1 MSVGDSRE
9 GAPGSGSA
17 KPADS
22 RQGGASGAG
31 SARPDALRGD
41 VPPQQDVPPQKV
53 PPTEVLVVLPTFN
66 ERLNLEK
73 VVAGVRRL
81 GHDVLIVDDAS
92 PDKTGELADSLA
104 AADPSIRVLHRPR
117 KLGLGSA
124 YEDAF
129 KIGLAGGSALFVEMD
144 ADGSHL
150 PGNLEAIVAAA
161 RSSGGLAIGSRYI
174 RGGEV
179 VGWPFYRYLLSWAAN
194 VYCRLL
200 LWLPTHDCTSGYRCY
215 TRDLLTHIQLDEVVS
230 QGYSFQI
237 EMVYRARQLGYQ
249 VVETPIR
256 FEDRVA
262 GASKVSQGE
271 VRRAL
276 LTVLRLSLRRWTRR
290 K

>member
-1 MSVGDSRE
+1 VSVAER
-9 GAPGSGSA
+9 
-17 KPADS
+17 KT
-22 RQGGASGAG
+22 
-31 SARPDALRGD
+31 
-41 VPPQQDVPPQKV
+41 
-53 PPTEVLVVLPTFN
+53 PPTEVLVVLPTYN
-66 ERLNLEK
+66 ERSNLEK

-92 PDKTGELADSLA
+92 PDRTGELADSLA
-104 AADPSIRVLHRPR
+104 ASDGGVRVLHRPR

-124 YEDAF
+124 YGDAF
-129 KIGLAGGSALFVEMD
+129 RIGLADGSALFVEMD

-150 PGNLEAIVAAA
+150 PGNLDAIISAA
-161 RSSGGLAIGSRYI
+161 RSCGGLGIGSRYVA
-174 RGGEV
+174 GGEV
-179 VGWPFYRYLLSWAAN
+179 VGWPFHRWLLSWGAN

-200 LWLPTHDCTSGYRCY
+200 LGLPTHDCTSGYRCY
-215 TRDLLTHIQLDEVVS
+215 TRDLLLQIELENVVS

-237 EMVYRARQLGYQ
+237 EMVYRTRQLGYR

-276 LTVLRLSLRRWTRR
+276 WTVFRLSLRRWRR
-290 K
+290 